1 MSEQAIETEG
11 EIITGTPEG
20 EVIAEGEEVGQISIR
35 LEDEELAIRGLIALE
50 AAEEAGLRL
59 DITAPQPQAP
69 SMTMA
74 LENFIKDYNK
84 SNGKP

>member
-1 MSEQAIETEG
+1 MDLGRPVCQPESIQQLYEIDYFSGPRDRKTHDAQASIK
-11 EIITGTPEG
+11 
-20 EVIAEGEEVGQISIR
+20 IASFG
-35 LEDEELAIRGLIALE
+35 AKTAK

-74 LENFIKDYNK
+74 LENYIKDYNK
-84 SNGKP
+84 SNGKS